1 MITAEKYAEL
11 KGERDQLLAVL
22 KRIIEDRGDGFA
34 RPSDDGFAAMLEGRA
49 LIAKLE
55 GRA

>member
-1 MITAEKYAEL
+1 MITAEKYAAL
-11 KGERDQLLAVL
+11 KKERDDLLAVL
-22 KRIIEDRGDGFA
+22 KRIIEDRGDGFS
-34 RPSDDGFAAMLEGRA
+34 RPSDDGYAAMLDGRA